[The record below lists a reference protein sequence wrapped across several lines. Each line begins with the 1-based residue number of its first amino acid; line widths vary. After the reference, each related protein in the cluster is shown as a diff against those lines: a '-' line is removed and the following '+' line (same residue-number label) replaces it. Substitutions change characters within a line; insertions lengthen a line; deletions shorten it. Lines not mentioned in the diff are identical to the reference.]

1 MRMDRRGCFY
11 LVMFGIVLVAM
22 VALMEAFRMLVTF
35 QQERQ
40 EERRD
45 RDGQPRWLNL
55 PERKP

>member
-1 MRMDRRGCFY
+1 
-11 LVMFGIVLVAM
+11 MFGIVLVAM